1 MITIRTIAATDR
13 DQLLDLVRRQDNF
26 NAQEVEVAIEVI
38 DDTLDPAKNDYFIL
52 VAVAE
57 GQGVVGFICYGEI
70 PMTDRRFDLY
80 WVAVDPAMGRQ
91 GVGRLLLKQMED
103 ELGGQGPAKVYVD
116 TSSTPGYD
124 PARAFYE
131 KNGYLVA
138 CVLPD
143 FYRDGDDKVIYLK
156 EIRAS

>member
-1 MITIRTIAATDR
+1 MITIRPIEAQDR
-13 DQLLDLVRRQDNF
+13 SQLLELVRLQDNF

-52 VAVAE
+52 VAVSQ
-57 GQGVVGFICYGEI
+57 GQGVVGFLCYGEI

-80 WVAVDPAMGRQ
+80 WVAVAPAMGRQ
-91 GVGRLLLKQMED
+91 GVGRLLLARMEA
-103 ELGGQGPAKVYVD
+103 ELRGQGPAKVYVD

-124 PARAFYE
+124 RARGFYE
-131 KNGYLVA
+131 KNGYQAA
-138 CVLPD
+138 CVLHD

-156 EIRAS
+156 EI

>member
-1 MITIRTIAATDR
+1 MITIRPIEAQDR
-13 DQLLDLVRRQDNF
+13 GQLLELVRRQDNF

-38 DDTLDPAKNDYFIL
+38 DDTLDPAKNDYAIL

-57 GQGVVGFICYGEI
+57 GQGVVGFICYGDI

-80 WVAVDPAMGRQ
+80 WVAVDPALGRQ
-91 GVGRLLLKQMED
+91 GVGRRLLARMEA
-103 ELGGQGPAKVYVD
+103 ELRKQGPAKVYVD

-124 PARAFYE
+124 RARGFYE
-131 KNGYLVA
+131 KNGYQVA
-138 CVLPD
+138 CVLHD

-156 EIRAS
+156 EL

>member
-1 MITIRTIAATDR
+1 VITIRPIETQDR
-13 DQLLDLVRRQDNF
+13 SQLLKLVRLQDNF
-26 NAQEVEVAIEVI
+26 NAQEAEVAIEVI
-38 DDTLDPAKNDYFIL
+38 DDTLDPAKNDYSIL
-52 VAVAE
+52 VAVRE

-80 WVAVDPAMGRQ
+80 WIAVDPALSRQ
-91 GVGRLLLKQMED
+91 GVGRLLLARMEA
-103 ELGGQGPAKVYVD
+103 ELSKAGPAKVYVD

-124 PARAFYE
+124 RARGFYE

-138 CVLPD
+138 CVLHD

-156 EIRAS
+156 EL

>member
-1 MITIRTIAATDR
+1 MITIRPIEAQDR
-13 DQLLDLVRRQDNF
+13 SQLLELVRRQDNF

-38 DDTLDPAKNDYFIL
+38 DDTLDPAKNDYAIL

-57 GQGVVGFICYGEI
+57 GQRVVGFLCYGEI

-80 WVAVDPAMGRQ
+80 WVAVDPALGRQ
-91 GVGRLLLKQMED
+91 GVGRQLLARMEGD
-103 ELGGQGPAKVYVD
+103 LRGQGPAKVYVD

-124 PARAFYE
+124 RARSFYE
-131 KNGYLVA
+131 KNSYQAA
-138 CVLPD
+138 CVLHD

-156 EIRAS
+156 EL

>member
-1 MITIRTIAATDR
+1 MITIRPIEPQDR
-13 DQLLDLVRRQDNF
+13 AQLLSLVEQQDNF

-38 DDTLDPAKNDYFIL
+38 DDTLDPAKNDYSIL
-52 VAVAE
+52 VAIRE

-80 WVAVDPAMGRQ
+80 WVAVAPALGRQ
-91 GVGRLLLKQMED
+91 GVGRRLLARMERD
-103 ELGGQGPAKVYVD
+103 LRAQGSAKVYVD

-124 PARAFYE
+124 RARSFYE
-131 KNGYLVA
+131 KNGYQVA
-138 CVLPD
+138 CVLHD

-156 EIRAS
+156 EI

>member
-1 MITIRTIAATDR
+1 MITIRPIAAQDR
-13 DQLLDLVRRQDNF
+13 EQLLSLVRLQDNF

-38 DDTLDPAKNDYFIL
+38 DDTLDPTKNDYSIF

-57 GQGVVGFICYGEI
+57 ERGVVGFICYGEI

-80 WVAVDPAMGRQ
+80 WVAVDPDMGRQ
-91 GVGRLLLKQMED
+91 GVGRLMLARMEA
-103 ELGGQGPAKVYVD
+103 ELSAQGPAKVYVD

-124 PARAFYE
+124 RARRFYE
-131 KNGYLVA
+131 KNGYRVA
-138 CVLPD
+138 CVLHD

-156 EIRAS
+156 EL